1 MGEVE
6 KTILYGI
13 ATLNY
18 VPRELTRSLVVRL
31 LSLTRFSRKY
41 SPYND
46 GK

>member
-18 VPRELTRSLVVRL
+18 VPRELTRSLVVP
-31 LSLTRFSRKY
+31 TDRKV
-41 SPYND
+41 SSAMLC
-46 GK
+46 